1 MIRRRLIAATPLL
14 LLLSR
19 TQAADPTP
27 KETTWEDLMPKDW
40 DPLKD
45 LRLGDVGLVA
55 EGSAKERN
63 MMRQMREIWDNAPTN
78 PKMDGARVR
87 LPGYVVPLEE
97 VKGELQ
103 EFLLVPY
110 FGACVHSPPPPAN
123 QIIHVLP
130 QSVPKGVRSM
140 DPVWISGTL
149 VRGKVD
155 SYMGAAAYRMD
166 AKTVEP
172 YVERPR

>member
-78 PKMDGARVR
+78 PKMDSAFDSQKRRIGHAMRREACIR
-87 LPGYVVPLEE
+87 L
-97 VKGELQ
+97 
-103 EFLLVPY
+103 
-110 FGACVHSPPPPAN
+110 
-123 QIIHVLP
+123 
-130 QSVPKGVRSM
+130 R
-140 DPVWISGTL
+140 
-149 VRGKVD
+149 R
-155 SYMGAAAYRMD
+155 R
-166 AKTVEP
+166 
-172 YVERPR
+172 R